1 MSFANTRQMRVRW
14 RREGARNIPDSAL
27 IWSYLGICTAHAVVK
42 RRSRS
47 FIKSAYYIGDC
58 GDNHPFH
65 HEGQNCKIGALH
77 GSVSWTDLNLNRKE
91 RISNMQVHK
100 RRNLLTFS
108 IVKRKRSFYLFT
120 LLNLNLIHNLFV
132 EGQMPLKFQLLEQ
145 QLAIL
150 DLHNKETMILQK

>member
-1 MSFANTRQMRVRW
+1 M
-14 RREGARNIPDSAL
+14 
-27 IWSYLGICTAHAVVK
+27 
-42 RRSRS
+42 
-47 FIKSAYYIGDC
+47 
-58 GDNHPFH
+58 
-65 HEGQNCKIGALH
+65 GALH
-77 GSVSWTDLNLNRKE
+77 GSVSWTGLNLNRKE

-100 RRNLLTFS
+100 RRNMLKFA
-108 IVKRKRSFYLFT
+108 IVKRKRLFYLFT